1 MLILAS
7 QLKLKY
13 FEKVILYALI
23 IIAYFLIMYFKDR
36 IIKKTV
42 NKGKKINVLNTTIN
56 VIILLVFLFLILL
69 VDGINFKNVDIDYEE
84 IINQNVNSII
94 GTVICL
100 IVSTTILNT
109 AKAILMRPSNLNSK
123 RKRTLAK
130 VTSSI
135 IRYAIYIIDVIIILA
150 IWGINIVPVLTGLG
164 IAGLVIGLG
173 AQKLINDFIS
183 GVFIVFEHHYDIGD
197 LVKVDDFTGEVVDIG
212 LKTTKIKAWT
222 GEVKIIANGNIDTI
236 INYSVNNMTA
246 VVDFEIA
253 YKENANEVIKLLN
266 RELPIRLKD
275 YKDSVNI
282 PQITGVTGL
291 NDSGIGMRAI
301 WTVKAGSQFEAER
314 LMRRTVKEILDSN
327 NVEIPFP
334 QVVVH
339 KGE

>member
-13 FEKVILYALI
+13 FEKVLLYAVI
-23 IIAYFLIMYFKDR
+23 IIAYFLIMHFKDKL
-36 IIKKTV
+36 IKKLG
-42 NKGKKINVLNTTIN
+42 NKGKRINISNTVFN
-56 VIILLVFLFLILL
+56 VIIFIIFMFLILL
-69 VDGINFKNVDIDYEE
+69 VDGFSLKNADIDYEE

-94 GTVICL
+94 GTIICL
-100 IVSTTILNT
+100 IVSTTVLNT
-109 AKAILMRPSNLNSK
+109 TKAILMRPNNLNSK
-123 RKRTLAK
+123 RKRTLSK

-135 IRYAIYIIDVIIILA
+135 IRYAIYIIEVIVILA

-197 LVKVDDFTGEVVDIG
+197 LVQVDGFTGEVVDIG

-253 YKENANEVIKLLN
+253 YKENANEVIKILSK
-266 RELPIRLKD
+266 ELPVRLKD
-275 YKDSVNI
+275 YEASVNI

-291 NDSGIGMRAI
+291 NESGIGIRAI

-314 LMRRTVKEILDSN
+314 LMRRTVKEILDDN
-327 NVEIPFP
+327 NIEIPFP